1 MRRRSERRW
10 RMGLF
15 FIKLSR
21 NMAPGEGNKREGGSG
36 GEEEGAAGR
45 YGLALAEP
53 KAGWDRGKREE
64 KGSWTKEENLFAP
77 PEGEGEGPTLFRHG
91 GGAILS
97 AEAYVLKVNNQE
109 GGVSVH
115 MWGECAVLHRWG
127 CTKSTP
133 RKQRWGS
140 EDPHEMWTMY
150 ISSLCGRRDVVS
162 FHHGFDGGGIGSN
175 NDIQHIYGGRMVCWK
190 ARKKI
195 VVSFGRVRL
204 L

>member
-64 KGSWTKEENLFAP
+64 KGSWTTEENLFAP

-91 GGAILS
+91 RGAILS
-97 AEAYVLKVNNQE
+97 AEAYVLKVSNQE
-109 GGVSVH
+109 GGVSVY
-115 MWGECAVLHRWG
+115 V
-127 CTKSTP
+127 
-133 RKQRWGS
+133 
-140 EDPHEMWTMY
+140 
-150 ISSLCGRRDVVS
+150 
-162 FHHGFDGGGIGSN
+162 
-175 NDIQHIYGGRMVCWK
+175 GRMC
-190 ARKKI
+190 
-195 VVSFGRVRL
+195 SFTPMWVRQVNTEKTTL
-204 L
+204 GK

>member
-91 GGAILS
+91 GGSDFKRGSIRTQGQQS
-97 AEAYVLKVNNQE
+97 RGRCV
-109 GGVSVH
+109 GIC
-115 MWGECAVLHRWG
+115 GENVQFY
-127 CTKSTP
+127 T
-133 RKQRWGS
+133 
-140 EDPHEMWTMY
+140 
-150 ISSLCGRRDVVS
+150 
-162 FHHGFDGGGIGSN
+162 DGGAPSQHREN
-175 NDIQHIYGGRMVCWK
+175 NVGK
-190 ARKKI
+190 
-195 VVSFGRVRL
+195 VRIPTRCGPCIISVWPERRRFISPWL
-204 L
+204 